1 MKFSLLA
8 AIVPDEMEEEVRT
21 TAKEAGAGGVTII
34 SGRGSSYQE
43 KKSFFGLT
51 YEGTQTILIYVV
63 EKRLSLK
70 ILKAIK
76 KIIEL
81 EDDQGVV
88 FCFPIEHLAGIHV
101 QEIENFEQKIIE
113 DI

>member
-8 AIVPDEMEEEVRT
+8 AIVPDEMEEKVREA
-21 TAKEAGAGGVTII
+21 AKEAGAGGVTII
-34 SGRGSSYQE
+34 SGRGSSYKE

-51 YEGTQTILIYVV
+51 YEGTQAILIYVV

-76 KIIEL
+76 KIIDSD
-81 EDDQGVV
+81 DDQGVA
-88 FCFPIEHLAGIHV
+88 FCFPIEHLAGINIH
-101 QEIENFEQKIIE
+101 EIESFEKKIIE